1 MTFLD
6 NMKKFLFFIMLLA
19 VMALVLIAT
28 CPDRATHHEA
38 IKSVMSEVINSE
50 MDNSRLDEN
59 VASIGTMLAVNA
71 VDSYLKSNLM
81 VRDRTFY
88 NVGVIS
94 YNGEFRMVSVGV
106 LNHVF
111 TVDKETAREFL
122 RDKLNESLPKSDLF
136 KGHIF

>member
-1 MTFLD
+1 
-6 NMKKFLFFIMLLA
+6 MLLA

-59 VASIGTMLAVNA
+59 VASIGAMLAVNA

>member
-1 MTFLD
+1 
-6 NMKKFLFFIMLLA
+6 MKKFLFFIMLLA

>member
-1 MTFLD
+1 
-6 NMKKFLFFIMLLA
+6 MLLA